1 MNVGTIIL
9 HGNIINIE
17 KHGVSLGD
25 ARLLEWNLL
34 WVEQDKRHDYGEI
47 RMLGFAP
54 IGARVYCIV
63 YTDRDNARRIISLR
77 KASRREAKSYA
88 NKI

>member
-1 MNVGTIIL
+1 MEITYDTNK
-9 HGNIINIE
+9 NAINIA
-17 KHGVSLGD
+17 KHGVPLGD

-34 WVEQDKRHDYGEI
+34 LVEQDRRHNYGEI

-63 YTDRDNARRIISLR
+63 YTDRGSTRRIISLR
-77 KASRREAKSYA
+77 KANRREVKCYA
-88 NKI
+88 DKI